1 MEKEKELD
9 AVQCITMSPP
19 AEHLPETRG
28 KLLTSVV
35 ELFLSLLPT
44 DCILYLVFQN
54 VRQNDE
60 LRFRIRTQE
69 GRDVTVNE
77 SERVEETLRE

>member
-35 ELFLSLLPT
+35 ELFLKSY
-44 DCILYLVFQN
+44 ILTTGWRRV
-54 VRQNDE
+54 VK
-60 LRFRIRTQE
+60 RFRIYL
-69 GRDVTVNE
+69 N
-77 SERVEETLRE
+77 RVGTSNMETYLCRYNRLAFRLHF

>member
-35 ELFLSLLPT
+35 ELFLTLITSRRRP
-44 DCILYLVFQN
+44 V
-54 VRQNDE
+54 VG
-60 LRFRIRTQE
+60 TQE
-69 GRDVTVNE
+69 
-77 SERVEETLRE
+77 L